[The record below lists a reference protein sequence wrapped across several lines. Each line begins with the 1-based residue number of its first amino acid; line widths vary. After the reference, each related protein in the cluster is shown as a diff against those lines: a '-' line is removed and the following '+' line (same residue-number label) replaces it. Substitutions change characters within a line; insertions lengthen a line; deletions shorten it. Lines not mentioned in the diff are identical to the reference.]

1 MIQKVFTLRYVYSIS
16 NFEILDFMQIH
27 VTDSSVGAVFALRGK
42 SEVMPSFFSAKYLL
56 SGFEK

>member
-1 MIQKVFTLRYVYSIS
+1 MLDIS
-16 NFEILDFMQIH
+16 LKLQ
-27 VTDSSVGAVFALRGK
+27 VSVARSSVGAVFALRGK